1 MSDQGSSSPVVLNG
15 RYELRRRIA
24 RGGMAEVYL
33 ARDQMLDRPVAIK
46 VLYPEFAADPAFVE
60 RFRREAQAAANLNHP
75 SIVGVYDG
83 GTYGG
88 TNFIV
93 LEYVR
98 GRTLAEEL
106 AEVGRLAP
114 DRVAEVGAAIAGALS
129 FAHRSGVVHRDVKPG
144 NVLISA
150 QGEVKVTDFG
160 IARAAANAEDNLTQV
175 GAVMGTATYFSPEQ
189 AQGRPVDPRS
199 DLYSL
204 GVVLYELLVGR
215 PPFVAETPLAVAY
228 QHVQDPVPSPRAANP
243 AVPAGLDAIVVR
255 LLQKDPAGRYESA
268 DALRADLQRF
278 REGRNIS
285 AAPLAGGVAGAAA
298 GVVAGAGAAGAAGVD
313 QPTQA
318 LLAATAVHAYGQV
331 RGEDGSVDTRLG
343 TPMREMPGEPSKY
356 RSPAFVGAMV
366 GLGALVVLLA
376 FGLISLLGGG
386 EAAARVEVPAVTSR
400 TVEEATAALEAL
412 GFKVERR
419 DQKNDAVPIGQVISQ
434 DPRAGTLQAEGSTIT
449 LVVSAEASS
458 LTVPSVVGKSLSEAQ
473 RALAGAGFDVA
484 KIVVTTR
491 DDDKAERDVVLEQVP
506 AANSKVPA
514 GQQIQLVVAKGV
526 GDIRLP
532 NVAGKTCDEAI
543 ALLKAAGVKEN
554 KIICE
559 LVADDT
565 VPDTKAIRTDPSGSV
580 TTAQTVKVLISTGKP
595 VVTVPSVVGLTQG
608 AAESLIIGAGLVP
621 QVVTEAGAGSAVVLT
636 QTPAAGTQARK
647 GDVVTIKVRVPSG
660 STTTTS

>member
-144 NVLISA
+144 NVLIST

-215 PPFVAETPLAVAY
+215 PPFTAETPLAVAY

-298 GVVAGAGAAGAAGVD
+298 GGAAGAGPAGAAGVE

-343 TPMREMPGEPSKY
+343 APMREMPGEPSKF

-621 QVVTEAGAGSAVVLT
+621 QVVTEAGSGSAVVLT
-636 QTPAAGTQARK
+636 QTPPAGTQARK

>member
-1 MSDQGSSSPVVLNG
+1 
-15 RYELRRRIA
+15 
-24 RGGMAEVYL
+24 MAEVYL

-114 DRVAEVGAAIAGALS
+114 ERVAEVGAAIAGALS

-144 NVLISA
+144 NVLIST

>member
-1 MSDQGSSSPVVLNG
+1 M
-15 RYELRRRIA
+15 
-24 RGGMAEVYL
+24 YL

-114 DRVAEVGAAIAGALS
+114 ERVAEVGAAIAGALS

-144 NVLISA
+144 NVLIST

>member
-1 MSDQGSSSPVVLNG
+1 
-15 RYELRRRIA
+15 
-24 RGGMAEVYL
+24 MAEVYL

-75 SIVGVYDG
+75 CIVGVYDG

-98 GRTLAEEL
+98 GRTLADEL
-106 AEVGRLAP
+106 AEVGRMAS
-114 DRVAEVGAAIAGALS
+114 DRVAEVGAAIASALS

-144 NVLISA
+144 NVLIST

-175 GAVMGTATYFSPEQ
+175 GSVMGTATYFSPEQ

-228 QHVQDPVPSPRAANP
+228 QHVQEPVPSPRAANP
-243 AVPAGLDAIVVR
+243 SVPAGLDAIVVR
-255 LLQKDPAGRYESA
+255 LLQKDPAGRYGSA
-268 DALRADLQRF
+268 DALREDLQRF
-278 REGRNIS
+278 REGRAVS
-285 AAPLAGGVAGAAA
+285 AAPAAGVAGVVGVVGAAA
-298 GVVAGAGAAGAAGVD
+298 PAGAD

-331 RGEDGSVDTRLG
+331 RAEDGSVETRLG
-343 TPMREMPGEPSKY
+343 APVREEPVEPSRF
-356 RSPAFVGAMV
+356 RSPAFVGALV

-376 FGLISLLGGG
+376 FGLLSLLGGG
-386 EAAARVEVPAVTSR
+386 EAAARVEVPAVTNR
-400 TVEEATAALEAL
+400 TVQEATAALEAL

-434 DPRAGTLQAEGSTIT
+434 DPRAGTLQAEGATIT

-458 LTVPSVVGKSLSEAQ
+458 LTVPSLVGKSLSEAQ
-473 RALAGAGFDVA
+473 RALAAAGFDVS
-484 KIVVTTR
+484 KIVVTAR

-514 GQQIQLVVAKGV
+514 DQQIQLVVAKGV

-565 VPDTKAIRTDPSGSV
+565 VPDTKAIKTEPSGSV

-595 VVTVPSVVGLTQG
+595 IVTVPSVVNLTQG
-608 AAESLIIGAGLVP
+608 AAESSIVAAGLVP
-621 QVVTEAGAGSAVVLT
+621 QVVFSTSAGPQVVISQSLPAGA
-636 QTPAAGTQARK
+636 QARK
-647 GDVVTIKVRVPSG
+647 GDVVTITVRQNPSAS
-660 STTTTS
+660 STTSSTP